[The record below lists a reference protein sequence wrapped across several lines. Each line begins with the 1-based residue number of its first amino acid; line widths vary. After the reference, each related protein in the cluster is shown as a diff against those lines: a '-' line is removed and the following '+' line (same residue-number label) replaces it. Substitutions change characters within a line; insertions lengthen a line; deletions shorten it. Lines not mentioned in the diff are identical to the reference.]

1 MDLEH
6 FQVLASFFS
15 SEQMKTLRYME
26 VKCSDLLEE
35 HVVLERAYMAKGLT
49 WQTSQIWIQ
58 ILILLTTSCVI
69 LDKLLP
75 S

>member
-1 MDLEH
+1 
-6 FQVLASFFS
+6 
-15 SEQMKTLRYME
+15 ME

-35 HVVLERAYMAKGLT
+35 HVVLERAYMAKGLA
-49 WQTSQIWIQ
+49 WQTNQIWIQ
-58 ILILLTTSCVI
+58 ILILLTSSCVI

>member
-15 SEQMKTLRYME
+15 IEQIKTLRYME

-35 HVVLERAYMAKGLT
+35 HVVLERAYMAN
-49 WQTSQIWIQ
+49 QSD
-58 ILILLTTSCVI
+58 
-69 LDKLLP
+69 LDP
-75 S
+75 DPDFANY

>member
-1 MDLEH
+1 MDLEN

-15 SEQMKTLRYME
+15 IEQMKTLRYME
-26 VKCSDLLEE
+26 VKFSDLLEE
-35 HVVLERAYMAKGLT
+35 HVVLERAYMAKGLA
-49 WQTSQIWIQ
+49 WQTNQIWIQ